1 MTAVYESLR
10 RDALDRIQR
19 NEVDPSD
26 RSAVTTLVR
35 HLVDGY
41 QLAATSGSGR
51 APLHDPSSMVER
63 LGRSIL
69 DFGPLTPFV
78 DGTLV
83 YEELIIHGDQ
93 VSYIDAEGR
102 LVAHSD
108 PISEDEVVHVVDKLL
123 AAVGASVDEHR
134 PMIQAQVLG
143 GSGRLGV
150 VVPPIA
156 DRIDVT
162 LRRYL
167 TKRETFD
174 EMIGWDAIS
183 PAAATLLATMMRLPT
198 GVLVTG
204 QPGAG
209 KTSLLN
215 AMLRSAPSSLRV
227 IACEDTPELSV
238 DHLHAARWKTR
249 APGADGSGEVTL
261 RDLVR
266 LSLGMRPDLIVVGET
281 RGGEA
286 YELTRA
292 GNAGCGLLST
302 IHANSARQGLQ
313 ALVSTAVMAGP
324 NVAVDQVRHVFSS
337 IIDLVVSVAKEPVT
351 ATRDGS
357 GGRRQVME
365 IASVPRLSGSEV
377 EFSVEPIFL
386 REDFGAPLCWTGT
399 PLPHEL
405 SHRLDAVLRPLGLVA
420 ADVLEGRTSSL
431 LSGVGGA

>member
-292 GNAGCGLLST
+292 GNA
-302 IHANSARQGLQ
+302 
-313 ALVSTAVMAGP
+313 AVMAGP